1 MSKIAIHGRRI
12 APESVSYVQDI
23 LRIIQENKRE
33 IYVSPQIAD
42 LPDTEHLFQKFPFY
56 EPGVNMNSFE
66 AIFSLGG
73 DGTLLDTLTHV
84 GESELPILGI
94 NLGRLGFL
102 AVISR
107 ENITDAL
114 DAYFKGQFIY
124 DNRSLV
130 QLKMH
135 QPLFNG
141 KNYALNEFAILRKD
155 TSAMIVV
162 KCFLDGEFL
171 NTYWVDGLMV
181 ATPTG
186 STGYSLS
193 CGGPVIMPNNSN
205 FIITPISPHNLNV
218 RPLIISENSELS
230 FKIES
235 RKQSYQISL
244 DSRSVAVED
253 TYEESEFIV
262 RKAPFGA
269 RLIKISGSSF
279 LDTLR
284 NKLTWGLD
292 KRN

>member
-1 MSKIAIHGRRI
+1 MSKIAIHGRKI
-12 APESVSYVQDI
+12 DEDAYSYVKKI
-23 LRIIQENKRE
+23 RE
-33 IYVSPQIAD
+33 ILVKNGREIMISPD
-42 LPDTEHLFQKFPFY
+42 LALLPVAKELLSDCAVYTPNKKMED
-56 EPGVNMNSFE
+56 FE

-84 GESELPILGI
+84 GRSQLPILGI

-107 ENITDAL
+107 ENIEDAL
-114 DAYFKGQFIY
+114 SAYFDGAYTF
-124 DNRSLV
+124 DNRSLL
-130 QLKMH
+130 QLET
-135 QPLFNG
+135 QLPLFEG

-155 TSAMIVV
+155 TSSMIVV
-162 KCFLDGEFL
+162 ECFMDGEFL
-171 NTYWVDGLMV
+171 NTYWADGLMI

-193 CGGPVIMPNNSN
+193 CGGPVITPNTRN

-218 RPLIISENSELS
+218 RPLIISEESELL
-230 FKIES
+230 FRVEA
-235 RKQSYQISL
+235 RHQSYQISL
-244 DSRSVAVED
+244 DSRSESIED
-253 TYEESEFIV
+253 QLEFV
-262 RKAPFGA
+262 VKKAPFHA
-269 RLIKISGSSF
+269 RLIKISGTSF